1 MGNIDAAFFQTCIK
15 IIHVGRSL
23 VDQCFHSEMT
33 LVCLIAADGVQFP
46 FTDQQ
51 MCDAL
56 RQMGI
61 FADFIRLS
69 GNADYGHEGL
79 IVVNRQVDAHACA
92 VKIVIGLD
100 FNRFACKGCL
110 MADFMKGADSFR
122 VRTGKDN
129 TVLVDKI
136 YIPPAD
142 VLHGIDDLGGKGSVN
157 FKHSVPPIYN
167 STSIPYPF
175 RVLPLIITI
184 FLL

>member
-1 MGNIDAAFFQTCIK
+1 M
-15 IIHVGRSL
+15 
-23 VDQCFHSEMT
+23 DQCVHSEMP

-51 MCDAL
+51 MRDAL

-69 GNADYGHEGL
+69 GNADHGHEGL

-92 VKIVIGLD
+92 VKIVIGPDL
-100 FNRFACKGCL
+100 NRFACKGRL

-129 TVLVDKI
+129 
-136 YIPPAD
+136 A
-142 VLHGIDDLGGKGSVN
+142 
-157 FKHSVPPIYN
+157 
-167 STSIPYPF
+167 STG
-175 RVLPLIITI
+175 
-184 FLL
+184 

>member
-1 MGNIDAAFFQTCIK
+1 
-15 IIHVGRSL
+15 
-23 VDQCFHSEMT
+23 
-33 LVCLIAADGVQFP
+33 
-46 FTDQQ
+46 

-79 IVVNRQVDAHACA
+79 IVVNRQVDAHACT
-92 VKIVIGLD
+92 VKIVIGPYL
-100 FNRFACKGCL
+100 NRFTCKSRL

-122 VRTGKDN
+122 VRTGKN
-129 TVLVDKI
+129 NAGLVDKI
-136 YIPPAD
+136 YIPTAD
-142 VLHGIDDLGGKGSVN
+142 ILHGVDDLGGKGSVD

-175 RVLPLIITI
+175 LALPLIITI
-184 FLL
+184 FILLACHTDEMRSILEVGSEQLHLFYHKIV